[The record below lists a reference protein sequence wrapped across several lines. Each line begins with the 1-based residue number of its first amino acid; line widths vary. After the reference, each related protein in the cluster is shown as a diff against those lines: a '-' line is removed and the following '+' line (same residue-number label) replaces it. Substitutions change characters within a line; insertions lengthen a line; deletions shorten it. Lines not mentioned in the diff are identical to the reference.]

1 MLLGKGLLIIRGT
14 GDVRWPHA
22 QAVQGLEESLPHVG
36 SAPRSILPC
45 PSNHPLVSRCFNFS
59 WSAGVKNIFL
69 FVSSMLQVSGSEEH
83 C

>member
-1 MLLGKGLLIIRGT
+1 MFLGKGSPIIRGT
-14 GDVRWPHA
+14 GDARWPHA
-22 QAVQGLEESLPHVG
+22 QAVQGLEESLP

-45 PSNHPLVSRCFNFS
+45 PSNHPLVSCCFNFS

-69 FVSSMLQVSGSEEH
+69 FVSSVLQVSGSEEH